1 MSAGRVPV
9 PLVVG
14 RRMERAWHRSYDPRV
29 PHTLEY
35 PLECLPRIVEKTA
48 AAFPR
53 NTALEFLGKI
63 IDYKTFQN
71 QVERFAAALHLLGVE
86 PGMRVAVMLP
96 NCPQTVIAYHAVLR
110 LGGVAVMTNPM
121 YVERELEH
129 QWGDS
134 DAEVLVVLDHLYPK
148 VEKVLP
154 QTRIRKVIVT
164 GIREYLPFLLKWLYP
179 LKARRQKLF
188 TDVPYD
194 GDSVLNFS
202 DLVKNTGTP
211 PPPCLVQL
219 DDLAQIQYTGG
230 TTGSP
235 KGVMLTHRNILS
247 NVAQL
252 DAWVPDFRHGEER
265 FLAILPFFHV
275 FGMTASMNLPLHIG
289 AAVILVPRFEI
300 RDFIKTLGKSRTTVF
315 PGVPTIFDAL
325 LNHPDTRLSD
335 LSSIRYVVTGS
346 APMRM
351 ETIRKFEA
359 GTGSIIIEGFG
370 LSEASPV
377 THVNPIDGVRK
388 PGSIGLPLPDTDC
401 RIVDM
406 RDDTRDL
413 PPGEPGE
420 LLIRGPQ
427 VMPGYWNNPEETG
440 HALKDG
446 WLHTGDIAV
455 MDGDGYF
462 TIIDRKKD
470 LILAGGYNVYPR
482 EIDEVLYEH
491 PGVREAVVV
500 GVPDAY
506 RGETVKAFIVPDPGA
521 ELTEEELIGFCRERL
536 AAYKVPKSIEFRET
550 LPKTPV
556 GKISRMELR
565 KDIRRMEIERNGSS
579 VKS

>member
-235 KGVMLTHRNILS
+235 KGVMLTHRNILANLRDIGNPVPVLTRALFPALFPAACNAGSYSAGQASFCSGCPTSSTSS
-247 NVAQL
+247 N
-252 DAWVPDFRHGEER
+252 G
-265 FLAILPFFHV
+265 
-275 FGMTASMNLPLHIG
+275 ASTCTCNAGFSTIG
-289 AAVILVPRFEI
+289 SGVSLSCTGASESAVEPRPA
-300 RDFIKTLGKSRTTVF
+300 RV
-315 PGVPTIFDAL
+315 
-325 LNHPDTRLSD
+325 
-335 LSSIRYVVTGS
+335 
-346 APMRM
+346 
-351 ETIRKFEA
+351 
-359 GTGSIIIEGFG
+359 
-370 LSEASPV
+370 SEL
-377 THVNPIDGVRK
+377 TMGVR
-388 PGSIGLPLPDTDC
+388 GRS
-401 RIVDM
+401 
-406 RDDTRDL
+406 
-413 PPGEPGE
+413 
-420 LLIRGPQ
+420 
-427 VMPGYWNNPEETG
+427 
-440 HALKDG
+440 
-446 WLHTGDIAV
+446 
-455 MDGDGYF
+455 
-462 TIIDRKKD
+462 
-470 LILAGGYNVYPR
+470 
-482 EIDEVLYEH
+482 
-491 PGVREAVVV
+491 
-500 GVPDAY
+500 
-506 RGETVKAFIVPDPGA
+506 
-521 ELTEEELIGFCRERL
+521 
-536 AAYKVPKSIEFRET
+536 
-550 LPKTPV
+550 
-556 GKISRMELR
+556 
-565 KDIRRMEIERNGSS
+565 
-579 VKS
+579 